1 MTLRLRE
8 EEKLKIWLEKEKVG
22 SKRLDEEDKL
32 LWDQDEQQ
40 FVMDI
45 TELTAEGIASLG
57 EVEAMGLTEEVSV
70 CHK

>member
-8 EEKLKIWLEKEKVG
+8 EEKLKIWMEKEKVG

-40 FVMDI
+40 FAMDI

-57 EVEAMGLTEEVSV
+57 EVVSTKLTEQVN
-70 CHK
+70 C